1 MAISI
6 SISES
11 EKRALK
17 KTMQRLLKDNQDG
30 LKMAMGAAGLDMQ
43 NAAKEAAP
51 VGTPESTGI
60 KGYLGGTLRQSIRYV
75 QIENGLGAKIS
86 TNVHYAVYQNN
97 GTSRISGK
105 RFMEKGFAAG
115 VSRLMRTLRIR

>member
-30 LKMAMGAAGLDMQ
+30 LRMAMGAAGLDMQ
-43 NAAKEAAP
+43 NAAKETSP
-51 VGTPESTGI
+51 VDTGR
-60 KGYLGGTLRQSIRYV
+60 LRQSIRMES
-75 QIENGLGAKIS
+75 INDGLGAKIS

>member
-6 SISES
+6 NISES
-11 EKRALK
+11 EKRELK
-17 KTMQRLLKDNQDG
+17 RAMQRLLKDNREG

-43 NAAKEAAP
+43 NEAKETSP
-51 VGTPESTGI
+51 VDTGR
-60 KGYLGGTLRQSIRYV
+60 LRQSIRMES
-75 QIENGLGAKIS
+75 INDGLGAKIS
-86 TNVHYAVYQNN
+86 TNVVYAVYQNN

-115 VSRLMRTLRIR
+115 VSRLIRTLKIR

>member
-51 VGTPESTGI
+51 VDTGR
-60 KGYLGGTLRQSIRYV
+60 LRQSIRMES
-75 QIENGLGAKIS
+75 INDGLGAKIS
-86 TNVHYAVYQNN
+86 TNVTYAVYQNN

-105 RFMEKGFAAG
+105 RFMEKGFIAG